1 MQLEIYKIED
11 YKNNRKLVYLDEGA
25 PAFCLYAREISKYD
39 LKEGDVIPDTIY
51 EEIISLLSKRARE
64 RCLYLLDSMARTE
77 RQLRDKL
84 RESCYPEESIE
95 AAIEYCKKKHYIDD
109 ADYAERFIASKADKL
124 SKRAIEQKLYEKG
137 IDKETVANAF
147 ENNDLDEV
155 RTAKALIAK
164 KYGDISD
171 MEYESRIKMVK
182 SIMSKGFSYT
192 VAKEAI
198 KG

>member
-1 MQLEIYKIED
+1 MQPEIYKIEE
-11 YKNNRKLVYLDEGA
+11 YKKNRKLVYLDEGA

-124 SKRAIEQKLYEKG
+124 SKRAIEQKLYAKG
-137 IDKETVANAF
+137 IDRDTIAYAL
-147 ENNDLDEV
+147 ENSGLDEV
-155 RTAKALIAK
+155 RTAGAYIVK

-171 MEYESRIKMVK
+171 LEYETRIKVIK
-182 SIMSKGFSYT
+182 NLMSKGFSYD

>member
-1 MQLEIYKIED
+1 
-11 YKNNRKLVYLDEGA
+11 
-25 PAFCLYAREISKYD
+25 
-39 LKEGDVIPDTIY
+39 
-51 EEIISLLSKRARE
+51 
-64 RCLYLLDSMARTE
+64 
-77 RQLRDKL
+77 
-84 RESCYPEESIE
+84 
-95 AAIEYCKKKHYIDD
+95 
-109 ADYAERFIASKADKL
+109 
-124 SKRAIEQKLYEKG
+124 

-147 ENNDLDEV
+147 ESNDLDEV